1 MEDFDFKYIQEM
13 AAAQKALDETLYK
26 NGSKR
31 PTQLANNLSLMSV
44 FGKWINQA
52 KSYEEDNHTFMD
64 GPTFIVVDY
73 FILDYLLD
81 LWTIVLRSA
90 EGRSTEDI
98 RDWMLGKHL
107 DMVWMNRQI
116 TDTFYGFA
124 LHIIQYD
131 PRAKL
136 RGLVQLSEL
145 LGFSIELIHKEF
157 MEFKEAQLSWIN
169 KEKEKNDR

>member
-13 AAAQKALDETLYK
+13 ADAQKELDETIFIK
-26 NGSKR
+26 NGHKR

-52 KSYEEDNHTFMD
+52 QSYEEDNHTFMD
-64 GPTFIVVDY
+64 GPTFIVADY

-81 LWTIVLRSA
+81 LWAIVLRSA
-90 EGRSTEDI
+90 EGRRTEDI
-98 RDWMLGKHL
+98 RDWMLEKYL
-107 DMVWMNRQI
+107 DMDSMNRQC
-116 TDTFYGFA
+116 TDTFFEFA
-124 LHIIQYD
+124 LQIIQYD

-136 RGLVQLSEL
+136 RRLVQLSEV

-169 KEKEKNDR
+169 KEKKE

>member
-13 AAAQKALDETLYK
+13 ADAQKELDETIFIK
-26 NGSKR
+26 NGHKR

-52 KSYEEDNHTFMD
+52 QSYEEDNHTFMD

-90 EGRSTEDI
+90 EGRKTEGI

-107 DMVWMNRQI
+107 GMDWMNRQC
-116 TDTFYGFA
+116 TDTFFEFA
-124 LHIIQYD
+124 LQIIQYD

-136 RGLVQLSEL
+136 RRLVQLSEL
-145 LGFSIELIHKEF
+145 FGFPIELIHKEF
-157 MEFKEAQLSWIN
+157 MKLIEVRLSYIN
-169 KEKEKNDR
+169 KEKEE

>member
-1 MEDFDFKYIQEM
+1 MEIEDFDLIQEM
-13 AAAQKALDETLYK
+13 AAAQKALDEAFYK

-31 PTQLANNLSLMSV
+31 PTQLANNLSLMRV
-44 FGKWINQA
+44 FGKWIDQA
-52 KSYEEDNHTFMD
+52 SSFEEDEHAFME

-90 EGRSTEDI
+90 EGRRTEDI

-107 DMVWMNRQI
+107 GMDWMNRQL

-131 PRAKL
+131 SRAKL
-136 RGLVQLSEL
+136 RGLVQLSEV

-169 KEKEKNDR
+169 KEKKE

>member
-1 MEDFDFKYIQEM
+1 MKKEDFYLIQEM
-13 AAAQKALDETLYK
+13 EAAQKALDETLYK

-64 GPTFIVVDY
+64 GPTFIVADY

-90 EGRSTEDI
+90 EGRGTEDI

-107 DMVWMNRQI
+107 DMVWMNRQL

-157 MEFKEAQLSWIN
+157 MEFKKAQLSWIN
-169 KEKEKNDR
+169 KEKEK

>member
-1 MEDFDFKYIQEM
+1 
-13 AAAQKALDETLYK
+13 
-26 NGSKR
+26 
-31 PTQLANNLSLMSV
+31 
-44 FGKWINQA
+44 
-52 KSYEEDNHTFMD
+52 MD
-64 GPTFIVVDY
+64 GPTFIVADY

-90 EGRSTEDI
+90 EERKTEDI

-107 DMVWMNRQI
+107 DMVWMNREL

-145 LGFSIELIHKEF
+145 LGFPIELIHKEF
-157 MEFKEAQLSWIN
+157 MELKESQLSWIN
-169 KEKEKNDR
+169 KEKEKK